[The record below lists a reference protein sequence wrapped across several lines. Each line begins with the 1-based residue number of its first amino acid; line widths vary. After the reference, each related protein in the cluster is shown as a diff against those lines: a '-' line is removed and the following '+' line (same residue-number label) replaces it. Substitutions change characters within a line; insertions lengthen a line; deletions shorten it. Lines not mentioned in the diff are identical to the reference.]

1 MTDAEKLTSIKTML
15 EITGTDQDTQLNA
28 YLDLAE
34 AEILGWLGVEE
45 VPDRY
50 AATHVM
56 AVVAGYNMIGAEGQ
70 ISHAENGI
78 SRQWKHADMVDYIR
92 AHCIPMAQVY

>member
-1 MTDAEKLTSIKTML
+1 MNRTH
-15 EITGTDQDTQLNA
+15 A

-34 AEILGWLGVEE
+34 AEILGWLGVEA
-45 VPDRY
+45 VPERY

-78 SRQWKHADMVDYIR
+78 SRQWKHADMVGLHTG
-92 AHCIPMAQVY
+92 ALHTKQVY